1 MLAAAVGTLSLGLAA
16 LYLWCP
22 VHHFPAAQRFHGQR
36 WYNPYAAITP
46 TTTWKKVNLH
56 AHARAWYGLTNGRG
70 SADDMLRHYRAMGY
84 DAAPASDYQ
93 AITRASANDS
103 GSLTVYEHGFN
114 VRKVHFLAIGPRQVD
129 WLDYPLLQGRD
140 EEQHRIDR
148 LRASGGLVI
157 IAHPRLRGAF
167 SDADLRLLAGY
178 AAIEIGSHA
187 SRGEDAWNVAL
198 DAGRPVWGV
207 ANDDTHDADSPN
219 ESGAYWSMIASPTA
233 DARGL
238 IAALS
243 AGHAYAVFGHRGQP
257 DISLTSVAIVGDTLS
272 ASFDGA
278 PARLELIGP
287 GGRVLAAVSGAHDA
301 RWVIPCDAGWVRVV
315 ARTATTRLFLEPLL
329 RTDTGALPHVE
340 ASVAPTA
347 TLVRRGLALMLV
359 LFGVLASIGRD
370 VVRRARAESVR
381 PRLTLRN
388 AGLFSVHA
396 PDSSRRKGRGH
407 PADLSEDAGRSS
419 LRVSQPRPTAQWR
432 DAPRAAHRHVH
443 GQPEN
448 AADT

>member
-1 MLAAAVGTLSLGLAA
+1 MTALAAERRVSASIDDPIASPFIGDGIEERRSRPRRVLAAVAGTLSLGLAA

-22 VHHFPAAQRFHGQR
+22 VHHFPQAQPFHGRR
-36 WYNPYAAITP
+36 WYNPYAAMTP

-56 AHARAWYGLTNGRG
+56 AHARAWSGLTNGRG

-93 AITRASANDS
+93 AITRARANDS
-103 GSLTVYEHGFN
+103 GSLTAYEHGFN
-114 VRKVHFLAIGPRQVD
+114 VRKVHFLAVGPRQVD

-148 LRASGGLVI
+148 LRASAGLVV
-157 IAHPRLRGAF
+157 IAHPRLRGAI

-178 AAIEIGSHA
+178 TAIEIGSNA

-219 ESGAYWSMIASPTA
+219 ESGSYWSMIASPTA
-233 DARGL
+233 DTRDL

-243 AGHAYAVFGHRGQP
+243 AGQAYAVFGHDGQP
-257 DISLTSVAIVGDTLS
+257 DVAPTSLSVVGDTLW

-278 PARLELIGP
+278 PARLELVGP
-287 GGRVLAAVSGAHDA
+287 GGRALEVVSGAHAA

-315 ARTATTRLFLEPLL
+315 ARTATTQLFLEPLL
-329 RTDTGALPHVE
+329 RSENGALPHLE
-340 ASVAPTA
+340 ARVARTA
-347 TLVRRGLALMLV
+347 TLVRRALALML
-359 LFGVLASIGRD
+359 LLLGVLAWIGRD
-370 VVRRARAESVR
+370 VFRRARAESVR

-388 AGLFSVHA
+388 AA
-396 PDSSRRKGRGH
+396 
-407 PADLSEDAGRSS
+407 
-419 LRVSQPRPTAQWR
+419 
-432 DAPRAAHRHVH
+432 
-443 GQPEN
+443 
-448 AADT
+448 

>member
-1 MLAAAVGTLSLGLAA
+1 MTALAAERRVSSESIDDPIASFVVDEVEKRPSRRRRVLAAGAGSLSLGLAA

-22 VHHFPAAQRFHGQR
+22 VHHFPGAVPFRGRR
-36 WYNPYAAITP
+36 WYNPYASITP
-46 TTTWKKVNLH
+46 ATAWKKVNFH

-93 AITRASANDS
+93 AITRAHTNDS

-114 VRKVHFLAIGPRQVD
+114 VRKVHFLAVGPRQVD

-148 LRASGGLVI
+148 LHASAGLVV
-157 IAHPRLRGAF
+157 IAHPRLRRGI
-167 SDADLRLLAGY
+167 SDADLRLLTGY
-178 AAIEIGSHA
+178 TAIEIGSNA

-219 ESGAYWSMIASPTA
+219 ESGGYWSMIASPTA

-243 AGHAYAVFGHRGQP
+243 AGQAYAVFGHDGQP
-257 DISLTSVAIVGDTLS
+257 DIALNALSVAGDTLF

-287 GGRVLAAVSGAHDA
+287 GGRLLDEARGVHHG
-301 RWVIPCDAGWVRVV
+301 RWVLPCDAGWVRVV
-315 ARTATTRLFLEPLL
+315 ARTSTTRLFLEPVL
-329 RTDTGALPHVE
+329 RSENGALPHVE
-340 ASVAPTA
+340 ATVARAP
-347 TLVRRGLALMLV
+347 TLVRRTIALMLLLMAV
-359 LFGVLASIGRD
+359 LVWIDGDVIRLART
-370 VVRRARAESVR
+370 ESSD
-381 PRLTLRN
+381 PRLALRN
-388 AGLFSVHA
+388 AA
-396 PDSSRRKGRGH
+396 
-407 PADLSEDAGRSS
+407 
-419 LRVSQPRPTAQWR
+419 
-432 DAPRAAHRHVH
+432 
-443 GQPEN
+443 
-448 AADT
+448 

>member
-1 MLAAAVGTLSLGLAA
+1 MTALAAERCVSRESIDDPIASPFVGDGVEKRRSRRRRVLALAAGTLSLGLAA

-22 VHHFPAAQRFHGQR
+22 VHRFPPAQPFRGQR

-70 SADDMLRHYRAMGY
+70 SADDMLSHYRAMGY

-93 AITRASANDS
+93 AITHTRANDS

-140 EEQHRIDR
+140 EEQNRIDR
-148 LRASGGLVI
+148 LRASAGLVV
-157 IAHPRLRGAF
+157 IAHPRLRGAI

-178 AAIEIGSHA
+178 TAIEIGSYA
-187 SRGEDAWNVAL
+187 SRGENAWNIAL

-207 ANDDTHDADSPN
+207 ANDDTHDADLPN
-219 ESGAYWSMIASPTA
+219 ESGAYWSMIASPTG
-233 DARGL
+233 DAHGL

-243 AGHAYAVFGHRGQP
+243 AGQAYAVFGHDGQL
-257 DISLTSVAIVGDTLS
+257 DVALTSLSVVGDTVW

-287 GGRVLAAVSGAHDA
+287 GGRVLEAVSAAHEA
-301 RWVIPCDAGWVRVV
+301 RWMIPCDAGWVRVV
-315 ARTATTRLFLEPLL
+315 ARTATTQLFLEPLL
-329 RTDTGALPHVE
+329 RSEDGAMPHLE

-347 TLVRRGLALMLV
+347 TFVRRALALL
-359 LFGVLASIGRD
+359 LLLIGVLAWIGRD
-370 VVRRARAESVR
+370 VFRRARAESVR

-388 AGLFSVHA
+388 AA
-396 PDSSRRKGRGH
+396 
-407 PADLSEDAGRSS
+407 
-419 LRVSQPRPTAQWR
+419 
-432 DAPRAAHRHVH
+432 
-443 GQPEN
+443 
-448 AADT
+448 